1 MSEKDTVETAEDA
14 QEATEATA
22 VTEDTNEAEDGATDA
37 PEPSWNPEKA
47 REKIRKANA
56 EAKALRERAKAAE
69 DKAKGAENAEKRAA
83 DLEAKLLRLQVGYK
97 YGLPEDLVDRL
108 RGDSEEALAAD
119 AEKLL
124 DLVSPRK
131 TGSKPVE
138 KLRPG
143 GAPAQDD
150 DEDDPKALLASVRAR
165 YS

>member
-1 MSEKDTVETAEDA
+1 MSEQDTVETAEDA
-14 QEATEATA
+14 QEAPEAPA
-22 VTEDTNEAEDGATDA
+22 ATEDTSEAEASA
-37 PEPSWNPEKA
+37 QEASEPSWDPEKA

-69 DKAKGAENAEKRAA
+69 DKAKGAADAEKRAA
-83 DLEAKLLRLQVGYK
+83 DLESKLLRMQVGYK

-124 DLVSPRK
+124 DMIAPKK

-143 GAPAQDD
+143 GAPVQ
-150 DEDDPKALLASVRAR
+150 DEDEDSKELLARVRAR